1 MEKRYLPIL
10 HKQILLREL
19 CVSNESRLWRD
30 EWAVTFSEIRNG
42 RRNMIPQIKKILY
55 TTDLTKNSAYAFRFA
70 VDFAE
75 KSGAGIIILH
85 VIEPVPPSVKHLVSI
100 YVEEAKWEEKLKYE
114 QDATIA
120 RIKKRLEEFCQR
132 EAKLAPQCLNLVS
145 SILVRPGHPV
155 EEILLGAE
163 EESCDLIVLGTHGK
177 GFLKQT
183 FLGSVAR
190 SVLDRTRKPVFIV
203 PLPSGEM
210 ESSFHDL

>member
-1 MEKRYLPIL
+1 
-10 HKQILLREL
+10 
-19 CVSNESRLWRD
+19 
-30 EWAVTFSEIRNG
+30 
-42 RRNMIPQIKKILY
+42 MIPQIKKILY
-55 TTDLTKNSAYAFRFA
+55 TTDLSKNAVYAFRYA
-70 VDFAE
+70 VDLAE
-75 KSGAGIIILH
+75 KNGARIIILH
-85 VIEPVPPSVKHLVSI
+85 AIEPIPPSVKHLVNV
-100 YVEEAKWEEKLKYE
+100 YVDESKWEEKVKYE
-114 QDATIA
+114 QEATIE

-132 EAKLAPQCLNLVS
+132 EAKETPQCVSLVS

-155 EEILLGAE
+155 EEILLATE

-203 PLPSGEM
+203 PLPHGET